1 MKHVFSGYRIT
12 QMVHSKLNMS
22 KEDTVD
28 TTMLEKNQQKIFS
41 ILLHFFISLL
51 LDSEKCIYCCLE
63 K

>member
-28 TTMLEKNQQKIFS
+28 TTMLEKKSAKNIFYFTTF
-41 ILLHFFISLL
+41 LHKLITRQ
-51 LDSEKCIYCCLE
+51 
-63 K
+63 